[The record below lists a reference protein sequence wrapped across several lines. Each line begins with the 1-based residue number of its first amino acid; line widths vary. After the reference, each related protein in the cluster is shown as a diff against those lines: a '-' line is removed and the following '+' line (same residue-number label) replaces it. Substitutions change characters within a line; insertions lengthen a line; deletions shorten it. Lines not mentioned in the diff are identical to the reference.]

1 MSEIRNRMKIE
12 MELRGYS
19 PKTIKNY
26 ILHVST
32 FSKFHNKSP
41 ELLGEEEIREFL
53 HHCITV
59 RKLSEGTVN
68 YYNACI
74 KFFYAKVL
82 HRKLDLEQLPRA
94 KERRRL
100 PAILSPEEMNDIF
113 NATHNIKYKAI
124 FMTIYSAGLRISEV
138 CNLKVS
144 DIDSKNMQIFIREGK
159 GNKDRYTILG
169 KSNLKILREY
179 WEISRPKEYLFSGR
193 YSINAI
199 SPRSVQVEFG
209 KSIERTKITKHV
221 TVHSVRHAFATHLLN
236 GGTDVCHIQK
246 LLGHTRIS
254 STSVYLHLR
263 RLDLLSIKSPL
274 DTLLGDDND

>member
-1 MSEIRNRMKIE
+1 MSELRNRMKIE

-82 HRKLDLEQLPRA
+82 HRKLDLEQLPKV

-100 PAILSPEEMNDIF
+100 HAILSPEEMNDIF
-113 NATHNIKYKAI
+113 NATHNIKFKAI

>member
-1 MSEIRNRMKIE
+1 MSELRNRMKIE

-82 HRKLDLEQLPRA
+82 HRKLDLKQLPKA

>member
-1 MSEIRNRMKIE
+1 MKKQNENRDGIK
-12 MELRGYS
+12 GYS

-159 GNKDRYTILG
+159 GNKNRYSILG
-169 KSNLKILREY
+169 KSNHKILREY
-179 WEISRPKEYLFSGR
+179 WEISRPEEYLFSGR
-193 YSINAI
+193 YSTNAI

-209 KSIERTKITKHV
+209 KFIERAKITKHV

>member
-1 MSEIRNRMKIE
+1 MSELRNRMKIE

-82 HRKLDLEQLPRA
+82 HRKLDLKQLPKA

-274 DTLLGDDND
+274 DILLGDDND